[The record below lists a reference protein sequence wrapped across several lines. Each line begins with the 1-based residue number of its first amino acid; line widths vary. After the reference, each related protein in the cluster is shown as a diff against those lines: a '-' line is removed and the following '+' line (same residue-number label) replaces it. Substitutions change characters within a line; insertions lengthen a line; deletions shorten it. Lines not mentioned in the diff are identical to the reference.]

1 MAQKR
6 HPIDGQL
13 LPRDGRTRTSLT
25 RFKPH
30 ITDMR
35 KAIKTKNFH
44 GFRKVRVISN
54 GHEGWA
60 KA

>member
-1 MAQKR
+1 MAR

-13 LPRDGRTRTSLT
+13 LPRPDRTRTSLT
-25 RFKPH
+25 RFKPFN
-30 ITDMR
+30 TDMR
-35 KAIKTKNFH
+35 KAVKTKKFL
-44 GFRKVRVISN
+44 GFRKVRVIHN